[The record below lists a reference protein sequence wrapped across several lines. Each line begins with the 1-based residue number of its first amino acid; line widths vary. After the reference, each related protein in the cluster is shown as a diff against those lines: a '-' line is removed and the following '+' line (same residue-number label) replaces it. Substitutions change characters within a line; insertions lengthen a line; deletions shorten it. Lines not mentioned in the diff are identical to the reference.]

1 MWSTSDVNPILIGLF
16 YRYRVWPFTMK
27 LMRGERDAKRVKIN
41 DKSPLGV
48 VRNMQDVIAARV
60 SFFYGWMM
68 LPVVLAIQIATS
80 PGQTFGVSIFN
91 PHIRSELGLSHSEIS
106 GAYMVGTLLAS
117 LPMVYVGSLMDRYG
131 PRRILLGVV
140 VLFGLA
146 CVCMSRVSGL
156 FTVFVSFLFLRMLGQ
171 GAMSMLAA
179 NSIALWFNRRLGLAI
194 GIVSTGAALSMGM
207 VPSFNHWLI
216 GTVGWRSAYAF
227 LGLVVVCAILPLLA
241 LIYRNRPED
250 IGQRPDG
257 IDAPAAK
264 ASGAPVI
271 DKAHDLA
278 FAIRTRAYWILA
290 AATALPAMIITGIH
304 FHAVQIYLD
313 IGMAEIDAVAMFSA
327 FAAACA
333 VSMLL
338 GGIMADRLPVHL
350 LLSVAMACMSFGIWF
365 LTQID
370 SPLTSALFA
379 VLLGVG
385 QGTFMAVRSTIWVRY
400 YGRPHLGKI
409 QGTLTTVEVAASSL
423 GPLIMGATHDL
434 WGSYND
440 ILTAFALLT
449 APMIL
454 ITLFATSPTAR
465 S

>member
-1 MWSTSDVNPILIGLF
+1 
-16 YRYRVWPFTMK
+16 MK
-27 LMRGERDAKRVKIN
+27 TDDKSLLGAMRSVRDA
-41 DKSPLGV
+41 
-48 VRNMQDVIAARV
+48 IAARI

-91 PHIRSELGLSHSEIS
+91 PHIRADLGLSHSEIS

-146 CVCMSRVSGL
+146 CVGMSRVSGL
-156 FTVFVSFLFLRMLGQ
+156 FTIFVSFLFLRMLGQ

-207 VPSFNHWLI
+207 VPAFNHWLI
-216 GTVGWRSAYAF
+216 GTFGWRWAYAF
-227 LGLVVVCAILPLLA
+227 LGLGIVCAILPLLV

-257 IDAPAAK
+257 VLDVASNAAGVS
-264 ASGAPVI
+264 AI
-271 DKAHDLA
+271 EKAHDLA

-290 AATALPAMIITGIH
+290 MATALPAMIVTGIH

-327 FAAACA
+327 FASASA

-338 GGIMADRLPVHL
+338 GGIMADRLPVHF
-350 LLSVAMACMSFGIWF
+350 LLSGAMACMSFGIWF

-370 SPLTSALFA
+370 APLTSALFA
-379 VLLGVG
+379 VSLGAG

-400 YGRPHLGKI
+400 YGRPNLGKI

-423 GPLIMGATHDL
+423 GPLIMGVTHDL

-440 ILTAFALLT
+440 ILTVFALLT

-454 ITLFATSPTAR
+454 ITLFATPPR
-465 S
+465 VRG

>member
-1 MWSTSDVNPILIGLF
+1 M
-16 YRYRVWPFTMK
+16 
-27 LMRGERDAKRVKIN
+27 
-41 DKSPLGV
+41 
-48 VRNMQDVIAARV
+48 
-60 SFFYGWMM
+60 
-68 LPVVLAIQIATS
+68 
-80 PGQTFGVSIFN
+80 
-91 PHIRSELGLSHSEIS
+91 
-106 GAYMVGTLLAS
+106 
-117 LPMVYVGSLMDRYG
+117 
-131 PRRILLGVV
+131 
-140 VLFGLA
+140 
-146 CVCMSRVSGL
+146 
-156 FTVFVSFLFLRMLGQ
+156 
-171 GAMSMLAA
+171 
-179 NSIALWFNRRLGLAI
+179 
-194 GIVSTGAALSMGM
+194 
-207 VPSFNHWLI
+207 
-216 GTVGWRSAYAF
+216 
-227 LGLVVVCAILPLLA
+227 
-241 LIYRNRPED
+241 
-250 IGQRPDG
+250 
-257 IDAPAAK
+257 
-264 ASGAPVI
+264 I

-333 VSMLL
+333 ASMLL
-338 GGIMADRLPVHL
+338 GGIMADRLPVHF

-454 ITLFATSPTAR
+454 ITLFATPPTAR

>member
-1 MWSTSDVNPILIGLF
+1 
-16 YRYRVWPFTMK
+16 MK
-27 LMRGERDAKRVKIN
+27 TDDKSLLGAMRSVRDAIV
-41 DKSPLGV
+41 
-48 VRNMQDVIAARV
+48 ARI

-91 PHIRSELGLSHSEIS
+91 PHIRADLGLSHSEIS

-146 CVCMSRVSGL
+146 CVGMSRVSGL
-156 FTVFVSFLFLRMLGQ
+156 FTIFVSFLFLRMLGQ

-207 VPSFNHWLI
+207 VPAFNHWLI
-216 GTVGWRSAYAF
+216 GTFGWRWAYAF
-227 LGLVVVCAILPLLA
+227 LGLGIVCAILPLLV

-257 IDAPAAK
+257 VLDVASNAAGVS
-264 ASGAPVI
+264 AI
-271 DKAHDLA
+271 EKAHDLA

-290 AATALPAMIITGIH
+290 MATALPAMIVTGIH

-327 FAAACA
+327 FASASA

-338 GGIMADRLPVHL
+338 GGIMADRLPVHF
-350 LLSVAMACMSFGIWF
+350 LLSGAMACMSFGIWF

-370 SPLTSALFA
+370 APLTSALFA
-379 VLLGVG
+379 VSLGAG

-400 YGRPHLGKI
+400 YGRPNLGKI

-423 GPLIMGATHDL
+423 GPLIMGVTHDL

-440 ILTAFALLT
+440 ILTVFALLT

-454 ITLFATSPTAR
+454 ITLFATPPR
-465 S
+465 VRG

>member
-1 MWSTSDVNPILIGLF
+1 
-16 YRYRVWPFTMK
+16 
-27 LMRGERDAKRVKIN
+27 MRTIQDA
-41 DKSPLGV
+41 
-48 VRNMQDVIAARV
+48 IAAYV
-60 SFFYGWMM
+60 PFFYGWML

-91 PHIRSELGLSHSEIS
+91 PHIRASLGLSHSEIS
-106 GAYMVGTLLAS
+106 VAYMVGTLLAS

-131 PRRILLGVV
+131 PRRIL
-140 VLFGLA
+140 FGLVLLFCVA
-146 CVCMSRVSGL
+146 CVGMSRVNGL

-179 NSIALWFNRRLGLAI
+179 NTIALWFNRRLGLAV

-207 VPSFNHWLI
+207 VPAFNHWLI
-216 GTVGWRSAYAF
+216 GTVGWRWAYAF
-227 LGLVVVCAILPLLA
+227 LGLGIACVLLPLLA
-241 LIYRNRPED
+241 LIYRNRLED

-257 IDAPAAK
+257 TDAPVAK
-264 ASGAPVI
+264 MSGAPVTE
-271 DKAHDLA
+271 KAHDLA

-290 AATALPAMIITGIH
+290 AATTLPAMIITGIH

-313 IGMAEIDAVAMFSA
+313 IGMAETDAVAMFSV
-327 FAAACA
+327 FAAASA

-338 GGIMADRLPVHL
+338 GGIMADRLPVCL
-350 LLSVAMACMSFGIWF
+350 LLSGAMACMSFGIWF

-370 SPLTSALFA
+370 SSLTSALFA
-379 VLLGVG
+379 VSLGAG
-385 QGTFMAVRSTIWVRY
+385 QGMFMAVRSTIWVRY
-400 YGRPHLGKI
+400 YGRSHLGKI

-440 ILTAFALLT
+440 ILTVFALLT
-449 APMIL
+449 AFMIL
-454 ITLFATSPTAR
+454 ITLFAQPPTER

>member
-1 MWSTSDVNPILIGLF
+1 
-16 YRYRVWPFTMK
+16 
-27 LMRGERDAKRVKIN
+27 
-41 DKSPLGV
+41 
-48 VRNMQDVIAARV
+48 
-60 SFFYGWMM
+60 
-68 LPVVLAIQIATS
+68 
-80 PGQTFGVSIFN
+80 
-91 PHIRSELGLSHSEIS
+91 
-106 GAYMVGTLLAS
+106 
-117 LPMVYVGSLMDRYG
+117 MVYVGSLMDRYG

-146 CVCMSRVSGL
+146 CVGMSRVSGL

-207 VPSFNHWLI
+207 VPAFNHWLI
-216 GTVGWRSAYAF
+216 STVGWRSAYAF
-227 LGLVVVCAILPLLA
+227 WGLVVACAILPLLA

-257 IDAPAAK
+257 IDAPTAK
-264 ASGAPVI
+264 TSGAPVI
-271 DKAHDLA
+271 EKAHDLA

-327 FAAACA
+327 FAAASA

-338 GGIMADRLPVHL
+338 GGILADRLPVHF
-350 LLSVAMACMSFGIWF
+350 LLSGAMACMSFGIWF

-379 VLLGVG
+379 VLLGAG

-440 ILTAFALLT
+440 ILTVFALLT

-454 ITLFATSPTAR
+454 ITLFATQPTAH